1 MTEPSPSPVPT
12 TSSNPSWLD
21 WSGPLDDLLA
31 NHHSIAVIFAAL
43 ITATVSGI
51 GWVLIQAW
59 RKWQQWWSQQRI
71 ASRRQQLP
79 PVLLPFTV
87 EIGNQQLTLN
97 PAQPQQNSAPEGKE
111 IGIVRL
117 LGAESTPTPF
127 LDRAGALAR
136 LETWARSEERFAI
149 HVLGGDSGSGKTR
162 LGVELCRR
170 LDAPGFHRQGNE
182 SWKAGLLQDDEDPT
196 NTKPIDNTS
205 SLLLVVDYAEARP
218 KTVKNVINAAY
229 RAAEDPQRR
238 RVRIVFLVRRPSPL
252 SAFHRSSNMWLDA
265 LRPQDSNGNE
275 GLNRLLDGA
284 STTILNDE
292 ELSDIERRELFNRAY
307 RSFTNSPESTPS
319 PNLIGR
325 LSNPI
330 YSQPLLVIVD
340 AFLNAQTHPNS
351 QTNYPPSELF
361 EGVLCHEEHYWDKHW
376 PPSLAT
382 NISQDQQSD
391 GTATPNTPQTKKTK
405 SLDPELARQAVAAAT
420 LTNILDE
427 EDAISLL
434 NLLPANPGKNTKA
447 LAKWLRDCY
456 PPRMNSNRQSTLWC
470 EHLEP
475 DRIGEHLIASESN
488 HLAPL
493 LQELLSPSRVGTSSL
508 RTWTVL
514 ERASTDPHLNER
526 VGRILNDVLVEVTQE
541 VHTQTVKSQNPDLAA
556 AFAKFFSAV
565 CSHIDPNKAHEAAQP
580 LSDSGYFTTL
590 LEFELAQ
597 CAANINRPAD
607 DAPEADRA
615 TYASRRLSLSR
626 SLAASGRSNKALQI
640 AQEATNLYR
649 TLAEQNPATYTPS
662 LVRSLNILDSRLA
675 EQGRLDEALQTAQEA
690 TALSRTLAEHNPA
703 IYTPDLAASLNALA
717 VYLDRNGQQREALQT
732 AQEATTLYQTLAEH
746 NPAAYTPDLAAS
758 LNNLASYLDSNGQ
771 PPEPLTIAQKATTLY
786 RTLAEHNP
794 AAYTPD
800 LAMSLNNLA
809 IYLASNGQQREAIQ
823 TAQEATTLY
832 RTLAEYNPAA
842 YTPNLAG
849 SLNNLAS
856 YLEKNGQQREAL
868 QTAQE
873 AVTIRRNLVEHN
885 PAAYTPNLATALNT
899 YANILERSGN
909 TKEAARIRKERNAV
923 LKRMKD
929 LEEGDA

>member
-12 TSSNPSWLD
+12 TSSIPSWLD
-21 WSGPLDDLLA
+21 WTGPLDDLWA
-31 NHHSIAVIFAAL
+31 NHPFIATILGAL
-43 ITATVSGI
+43 ITALIAAVFSGI

-59 RKWQQWWSQQRI
+59 RKWQQWRSQQRI

-97 PAQPQQNSAPEGKE
+97 PAQPQQISAPEGEK

-117 LGAESTPTPF
+117 LGAESTPIPF

-182 SWKAGLLQDDEDPT
+182 SWKAGLLQDGEDPT
-196 NTKPIDNTS
+196 NAKPIDNTS
-205 SLLLVVDYAEARP
+205 SLLLVVDYAEVRP

-307 RSFTNSPESTPS
+307 RSFTNSLEFTPS

-325 LSNPI
+325 LSNPM

-351 QTNYPPSELF
+351 QINYPPSELF

-391 GTATPNTPQTKKTK
+391 GAATPNTPQTKKTK

-447 LAKWLRDCY
+447 IAKWLRDCY
-456 PPRMNSNRQSTLWC
+456 PPHMNSNRQSTLWC

-475 DRIGEHLIASESN
+475 DRIGEHLIASETN

-526 VGRILNDVLVEVTQE
+526 VGRILNDTLVEVTRE
-541 VHTQTVKSQNPDLAA
+541 LHTQTVSSQSPDLAT
-556 AFAKFFSAV
+556 AFAKLFSAV
-565 CSHIDPNKAHEAAQP
+565 CSNIDSNKAHEAEQT
-580 LSDSGYFTTL
+580 LSGGGYLTAFL
-590 LEFELAQ
+590 RCELAQ
-597 CAANINRPAD
+597 RAANIARPANT
-607 DAPEADRA
+607 APEADRA
-615 TYASRRLSLSR
+615 AYAARRSSLSR
-626 SLAASGRSNKALQI
+626 CLADTGRHEEALKAAREATGLYRVLGGQNPAAHTPNLAASLINLAL
-640 AQEATNLYR
+640 
-649 TLAEQNPATYTPS
+649 
-662 LVRSLNILDSRLA
+662 RLA
-675 EQGRLDEALQTAQEA
+675 KHGRLDEALTTAQEA
-690 TALSRTLAEHNPA
+690 TDLYRTLAEHNPA
-703 IYTPDLAASLNALA
+703 VYTPDLAGALNALA
-717 VYLDRNGQQREALQT
+717 SYLDSNGEQPEALT
-732 AQEATTLYQTLAEH
+732 IAQEATDLYRTLAEH
-746 NPAAYTPDLAAS
+746 NPAVYTPDLAAS
-758 LNNLASYLDSNGQ
+758 LNNLAIYLD
-771 PPEPLTIAQKATTLY
+771 
-786 RTLAEHNP
+786 
-794 AAYTPD
+794 
-800 LAMSLNNLA
+800 
-809 IYLASNGQQREAIQ
+809 
-823 TAQEATTLY
+823 
-832 RTLAEYNPAA
+832 
-842 YTPNLAG
+842 
-849 SLNNLAS
+849 
-856 YLEKNGQQREAL
+856 KNGQQHEAL
-868 QTAQE
+868 TTAQE

-885 PAAYTPNLATALNT
+885 PATHTPNLATPLHT

-909 TKEAARIRKERNAV
+909 TKEAARIRQERDEV
-923 LKRMKD
+923 LKRMKEI
-929 LEEGDA
+929 EEGDA